1 MKALQ
6 QQRSKLQLRSALLS
20 CIILAVAF
28 AAGLA
33 LFLRLTA
40 VTEGDLVQQ
49 QEYRLNSAV
58 ALINRDFGDARRIID
73 LLYHDTRVRQGL
85 QEGKPVDRPRLIRG
99 MRDVASALSNLLQV
113 RWLDAAGNEIA
124 RINKTVDGV
133 LSVTPEDELQNK
145 SNRYYFTDAMQQPLG
160 SYYYSRADLNVEHG
174 AVVVPFE
181 PTVRVGF
188 RTGSGDGLQE
198 GVLLINYDLRS
209 LLARVRNIA
218 GENIRLRLGNDRGY
232 WLMHENP
239 AQEWGEDLGQS
250 QYTLRS
256 QNPDLWRQ
264 VAGAR
269 LALGL
274 RDGGDIISV
283 QALRLTTEEDHNTL
297 FLMAVSPRS
306 VLGSARF
313 RALLIAL
320 SVSAAL
326 LLLGW
331 ALVFYDW
338 RVGYTQLML
347 ANQLS
352 NEKTELERLN
362 SELQRSLHEQQLL
375 QNELVETRKLSSL
388 GMMVAGVA
396 HELNTPIGGAVMMA
410 SDLQDSVRELREA
423 LTNGLTREA
432 FERYLAHSEQALSL
446 LNANLAR
453 ARTTV
458 SGFKRLAMD
467 RVNDELADFELRNVV
482 DDLLHSFVP
491 LLKQE
496 RVQVQNAV
504 SAGVTLHGYAG
515 VMSQTLQNL
524 VVNAVQHAFS
534 GLTDRQV
541 VVRAEYSGD
550 SSVQIEVEDNGH
562 GIDPAVANTLFD
574 PLVTTR
580 RGEGSTGLG
589 MYLVHQW
596 VTRQMGGSITVIRA
610 PQGGL
615 IIRLIIPRVMKSS
628 PLSDPADL
636 Y

>member
-6 QQRSKLQLRSALLS
+6 QQLRKLQLRSALLS
-20 CIILAVAF
+20 VIILMVAF

-33 LFLRLTA
+33 LFLRMA
-40 VTEGDLVQQ
+40 SVTERELVQQ
-49 QEYRLNSAV
+49 QEYHLNNAI
-58 ALINRDFGDARRIID
+58 AMINRDFGDARRILD
-73 LLYHDTRVRQGL
+73 LLYHDTRIRQGL
-85 QEGKPVDRPRLIRG
+85 SEEQSINRPRLIRG
-99 MRDVASALSNLLQV
+99 MRDVAAALSNLLQV
-113 RWLDAAGNEIA
+113 RWLDASGHEIV

-133 LSVTPEDELQNK
+133 LSVTPEEQMQNK
-145 SNRYYFTDAMQQPLG
+145 ADRYYFTDAMQQPLG

-174 AVVVPFE
+174 AVVIPFE

-188 RTGSGDGLQE
+188 RTGSGDGLQD
-198 GVLLINYDLRS
+198 GLLLINYDLRS
-209 LLARVRNIA
+209 LLARVRTIA
-218 GENIRLRLGNDRGY
+218 SGDIRLRLGNDRGY
-232 WLMHENP
+232 WLLHENP
-239 AQEWGEDLGQS
+239 AVEWGEDLGLLQYSLKS
-250 QYTLRS
+250 QD
-256 QNPDLWRQ
+256 PDLWRK
-264 VAGAR
+264 VAGVK

-274 RDGGDIISV
+274 HSGGEIVSV
-283 QALRLTTEEDHNTL
+283 QALRLTAEDDHNAL
-297 FLMAVSPRS
+297 FLIAVSPQS
-306 VLGSARF
+306 VMAAARF
-313 RALLIAL
+313 RAMLIGL
-320 SVSAAL
+320 SVSAVL

-338 RVGYTQLML
+338 RVGHTQLVL
-347 ANQLS
+347 ANQL
-352 NEKTELERLN
+352 NQEKNELERVN

-410 SDLQDSVRELREA
+410 SDLQDGVRELKDA
-423 LTNGLTREA
+423 LTGGLTREA

-467 RVNDELADFELRNVV
+467 RVNDELADFELRDVV
-482 DDLLHSFVP
+482 DDLLYSFVP

-504 SAGVTLHGYAG
+504 SAGVKLHGYAG

-524 VVNAVQHAFS
+524 VVNAVQHAFA

-541 VVRAEYSGD
+541 VVRAEYSGEK
-550 SSVQIEVEDNGH
+550 VQIEVEDNGH
-562 GIDPAVANTLFD
+562 GINPALADTLFD
-574 PLVTTR
+574 PFVTTR

-615 IIRLIIPRVMKSS
+615 IIRLIIPRVMKGS
-628 PLSDPADL
+628 PVSDPADL